1 MKKLSIALMMMIVI
15 FIIPKNANTQTNKF
29 PSSGAAGIGTA
40 TPNSSSLLEIKSTT
54 KGLLIPRMTQTQ
66 RNAIAS
72 PAKGLLI
79 YQTSNTPGFYYY
91 DGAAWDAVS
100 SPSTW
105 LQNGTSVY
113 YNAGK
118 VGIGTNAPAYKLD
131 VAGDVNISSGSV
143 FRING
148 KQTLY
153 DDAPNQNMFVG
164 DNAGVA
170 LNGGYNN
177 TGVGPLSLTKNT
189 NGNYNTAVGAN
200 SLAANTGG
208 ASNTAVGEK
217 SLYKN
222 TTGYYNSAFGSGAL
236 YSNSTSS
243 YNVAI
248 GYQSLYKSTAGYSIA
263 IGHQALYNNTSAF
276 GNVGIGYLSLYSN
289 TTGSGNIAVGYESE
303 YSNTTGASNT
313 AVGNSTLY
321 ANTTGSYNT
330 ANGVLALN
338 KNTTGFNNTGI
349 GTDALFTNT
358 TGAYNTAVGCTSL
371 LNNVGNSN
379 TAVGEK
385 AMQENTIGGANSAF
399 GSGALQNNQVG
410 VFNVGIGFQ
419 SLYNYK
425 YSFNTA
431 LGYQSLYSA
440 TQNTSSGNTGIG
452 YQALY
457 YTNGGEDNTAVGSGA
472 GYNNTSGAVNI
483 FLGSDAGYNNTTG
496 SFNVYAGQNAGL
508 DNTTG
513 NYNSNIGY
521 GAGQYNQTGS
531 KNSCFGYL
539 AGQNNKGDNNTFI
552 GYEATSNDASFSNS
566 TAVGSGSSIVDDAAT
581 MLGNAATKAVEAY
594 ASYYLLSDGKFKKNV
609 KENIPGLD
617 FINKLRPVTYN
628 MDVTGINKFL
638 HADEKLFSK
647 DMISSKEQKVYTG
660 FIAQEVEKA
669 ANDVGY
675 DFSGIKKP
683 TNDKSFYALSYS
695 DFVPP
700 LVKAVQQLSKE
711 NDSLKEENASLQSQ
725 MNEMKAAIQI
735 IAKKEGVDVSSASIN
750 TSITSAALAQNI
762 PNPYNH
768 TTSIAYNLPASFSS
782 AQIIVT
788 DITGKTLKT
797 INVSGNGKGVLHL
810 DASTLSS
817 GSYNYSLYVD
827 GKLISTKQMILSK

>member
-1 MKKLSIALMMMIVI
+1 MFCLMMLILI
-15 FIIPKNANTQTNKF
+15 SKNSSAQTNKF
-29 PSSGAAGIGTA
+29 PSSGAAGIGTT

-54 KGLLIPRMTQTQ
+54 KGLLIPRMIQTQ

-79 YQTSNTPGFYYY
+79 YQTDNTHGFYYY
-91 DGAAWDAVS
+91 DGTAWKAISTTDA
-100 SPSTW
+100 W
-105 LQNGTSVY
+105 KKNGTSVY
-113 YNAGK
+113 YNSGK
-118 VGIGTNAPAYKLD
+118 VGVGTTTPAYKFD
-131 VAGDVNISSGSV
+131 VSGDVNISSGSV

-164 DNAGVA
+164 DNAGIA

-177 TGVGPLSLTKNT
+177 TGVGPLSLNKNT

-200 SLAANTGG
+200 SLLVNTSGS
-208 ASNTAVGEK
+208 SNTAVGEK
-217 SLYKN
+217 AMYSN
-222 TTGYYNSAFGSGAL
+222 TTGYYNAAFGSGAL
-236 YSNSTSS
+236 YKNTTA
-243 YNVAI
+243 NNNTAI
-248 GYQSLYKSTAGYSIA
+248 GLQSLYNNKSPDNTAVGY
-263 IGHQALYNNTSAF
+263 QAAYSNTSGLYITA
-276 GNVGIGYLSLYSN
+276 VGKQSLYSN
-289 TTGSGNIAVGYESE
+289 TTGGGNTAVGYLCA
-303 YSNTTGASNT
+303 YSNTTGASIT
-313 AVGNSTLY
+313 ATGYQALN

-330 ANGVLALN
+330 ANGTLSLL

-349 GTDALFTNT
+349 GFSALNLNT
-358 TGAYNTAVGCTSL
+358 TGAYNTAVGCTAL
-371 LNNVGNSN
+371 LKNVGSSN

-385 AMQENTIGGANSAF
+385 AMQENTAGGANSAF

-410 VFNVGIGFQ
+410 TFNVAIGFQ

-440 TQNTSSGNTGIG
+440 TQNTSGGNTAIG

-483 FLGSDAGYNNTTG
+483 FLGMDAGYNNTAG
-496 SFNVYAGQNAGL
+496 SYNVYVGQNAGL

-513 NYNSNIGY
+513 SYNSNIGY

-594 ASYYLLSDGKFKKNV
+594 ASYYILSDGKYKKNV
-609 KENIPGLD
+609 KENVAGLD

-628 MDVTGINKFL
+628 MDVTGLNKFL

-647 DMISSKEQKVYTG
+647 NMISSKEQKVYTG

-683 TNDKSFYALSYS
+683 SSDKSFYALSYA

-700 LVKAVQQLSKE
+700 LVKAVQQLSKQ
-711 NDSLKEENASLQSQ
+711 NDSLKEINASLQSQ
-725 MNEMKAAIQI
+725 MNEMKAAIQKL
-735 IAKKEGVDVSSASIN
+735 ADKEGVDISTPVNASL
-750 TSITSAALAQNI
+750 SSAALSQNI

-768 TTSIAYNLPASFSS
+768 TTSIAYNLPAQFSS
-782 AQIIVT
+782 AQIVVT

-797 INVSGNGKGVLHL
+797 INVSGQGKGVLHL
-810 DASTLSS
+810 DASTLAS

-827 GKLISTKQMILSK
+827 EKLIGTKKMILTK